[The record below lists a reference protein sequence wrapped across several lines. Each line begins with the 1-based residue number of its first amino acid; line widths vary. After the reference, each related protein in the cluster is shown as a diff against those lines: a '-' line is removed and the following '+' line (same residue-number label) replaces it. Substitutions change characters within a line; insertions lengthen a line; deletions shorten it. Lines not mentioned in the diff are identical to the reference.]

1 VEGHAGDYVKDSD
14 TFFILGAGER
24 FAENLRKTAVRAS
37 MRLNCSIEYLMN
49 MPIPEF
55 ITLVEDVNEADKER
69 AAARNNRR

>member
-1 VEGHAGDYVKDSD
+1 
-14 TFFILGAGER
+14 
-24 FAENLRKTAVRAS
+24 

-69 AAARNNRR
+69 AAARSNRR